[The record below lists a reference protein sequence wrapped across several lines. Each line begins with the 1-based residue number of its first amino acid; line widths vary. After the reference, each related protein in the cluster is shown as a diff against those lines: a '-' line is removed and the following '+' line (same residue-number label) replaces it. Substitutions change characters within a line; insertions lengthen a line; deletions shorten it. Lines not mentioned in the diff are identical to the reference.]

1 MTTTIKCPYCDF
13 EIIGGSPH
21 FAARLEVIHMNHKHP
36 DIVEQRLIAAG
47 FVKNADGKWIDTKSD
62 PYA

>member
-1 MTTTIKCPYCDF
+1 MNKCPYCDY
-13 EIIGGSPH
+13 EIHSGVDPR
-21 FAARLEVIHMNHKHP
+21 AASRLEVIHMNHKHP

-62 PYA
+62 PHA